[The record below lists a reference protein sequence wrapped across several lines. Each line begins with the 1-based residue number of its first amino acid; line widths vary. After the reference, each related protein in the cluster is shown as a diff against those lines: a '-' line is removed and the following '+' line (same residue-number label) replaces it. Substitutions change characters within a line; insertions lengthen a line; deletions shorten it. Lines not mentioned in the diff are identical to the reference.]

1 MNNTDTLK
9 AIKACL
15 ERENERG
22 AIADTLW
29 MSPCQTLF
37 DFIDAA
43 DERAAFEAAMR
54 GERGWLTRHFDRNAL
69 GAYVDAVTQTSW
81 KVWQLARGATGRP
94 SDAQADYPRP
104 TAEEIVQTF
113 ETARAGSDRA
123 AGILRGVRAVMRL
136 VPDLAAAW
144 RTADGR
150 QIARSPEE
158 TA

>member
-1 MNNTDTLK
+1 
-9 AIKACL
+9 
-15 ERENERG
+15 
-22 AIADTLW
+22 
-29 MSPCQTLF
+29 
-37 DFIDAA
+37 
-43 DERAAFEAAMR
+43 MR

-136 VPDLAAAW
+136 VPDLAVAW